1 MRDALS
7 SLRRLTRQVRLY
19 PAGHPLTQEAL
30 SLGLEAF
37 DRLGSG
43 SDATINLFQNAF
55 YFNGELLPHLSLE
68 YSSLYSELASSGVE
82 SFSLAPPTQVT
93 DLYDFAS
100 LVAGV
105 GGHLPAGGSIRFNE
119 SGVSTTSLVE
129 SPVAGLRSSY
139 GGALDAVRS
148 ATGSL
153 ADGESIEMA
162 TVARSV
168 ESIVDSS
175 VQQSGAALLLATVK
189 SHDEYTYFHS
199 VNACIMAV
207 ALGRLLGID
216 KADLVPIGVGSL
228 LHDIGKIAVSAKV
241 LQHPGRLDD
250 AMWKEIQLHPQ
261 EGAQAIMAAGGP
273 GHELAATIAFEHHA
287 RFDGS
292 GYPSVAR
299 RARPHLFSRL
309 VAVSDTYDAI
319 TTRRSYRR
327 AETPNRALSVL
338 LSHIG
343 GSYDPDLVRAF
354 IKMMGV
360 YPPGSILELKSGV
373 TVMVTHMEE
382 EQEIEAH
389 GVVVKGAD
397 GVPLESPEPLKV
409 HLDDVVAQVLPEVA
423 GVDPAAM
430 LEKIAQF
437 VKV

>member
-1 MRDALS
+1 D
-7 SLRRLTRQVRLY
+7 
-19 PAGHPLTQEAL
+19 
-30 SLGLEAF
+30 
-37 DRLGSG
+37 
-43 SDATINLFQNAF
+43 
-55 YFNGELLPHLSLE
+55 
-68 YSSLYSELASSGVE
+68 
-82 SFSLAPPTQVT
+82 
-93 DLYDFAS
+93 
-100 LVAGV
+100 
-105 GGHLPAGGSIRFNE
+105 LPAGGSIRFNDA
-119 SGVSTTSLVE
+119 GVTTTNLVE

-153 ADGESIEMA
+153 ADGASIEMA

-168 ESIVDSS
+168 EGIVDSS

-199 VNACIMAV
+199 VNVCIMAI
-207 ALGRLLGID
+207 ALGRLLGLE
-216 KADLVPIGVGSL
+216 KSALVPIGVGSL

-261 EGAQAIMAAGGP
+261 EGAQAILAAGGP

-292 GYPSVAR
+292 GYPAVAR

-338 LSHIG
+338 LGHIG

-360 YPPGSILELKSGV
+360 YPPGSVLELQSGV
-373 TVMVTHMEE
+373 TVLVTHMEE

-389 GVVVKGAD
+389 AVIVKGSD
-397 GVPLESPEPLKV
+397 GVALSSPEPVTVRLE
-409 HLDDVVAQVLPEVA
+409 DVVAQVLPEVA
-423 GVDPAAM
+423 GVDPAAL
-430 LEKIAQF
+430 LEKIAQH
-437 VKV
+437 VKT